1 MVRIRIAVAAAP
13 MVGAI
18 MVAASPVVHASPDV
32 VGQTFGEASSTLQ
45 SAGYTPIVVNK
56 FGGRT
61 DQPDCT
67 VTRQQDRPSVDG
79 GGQQTEL
86 TLNCNYPVAAPG
98 MPGNSAA
105 SPAGRAAAEQAVI
118 RVGKDNVEK
127 SLLSQLDPGPGASWA
142 QCSGDLVGE
151 VDSTV
156 DCTVLADQEK
166 HTFTLTVTDIENGQ
180 ISYNIA
186 QAS

>member
-13 MVGAI
+13 MAGAI

-45 SAGYTPIVVNK
+45 SAGYTPPIVVNK

-79 GGQQTEL
+79 G
-86 TLNCNYPVAAPG
+86 
-98 MPGNSAA
+98 
-105 SPAGRAAAEQAVI
+105 AVS
-118 RVGKDNVEK
+118 RQN
-127 SLLSQLDPGPGASWA
+127 LP
-142 QCSGDLVGE
+142 
-151 VDSTV
+151 
-156 DCTVLADQEK
+156 
-166 HTFTLTVTDIENGQ
+166 
-180 ISYNIA
+180 
-186 QAS
+186 

>member
-1 MVRIRIAVAAAP
+1 
-13 MVGAI
+13 
-18 MVAASPVVHASPDV
+18 
-32 VGQTFGEASSTLQ
+32 
-45 SAGYTPIVVNK
+45 
-56 FGGRT
+56 
-61 DQPDCT
+61 
-67 VTRQQDRPSVDG
+67 
-79 GGQQTEL
+79 
-86 TLNCNYPVAAPG
+86 

-127 SLLSQLDPGPGASWA
+127 SLLSQLDPGPGGASWA

-166 HTFTLTVTDIENGQ
+166 KHTFTLTVTDIENGQ